1 MFLLP
6 SKQPSHQPGG
16 PRNQQMF
23 SFEMTVSGWPRNPS
37 YMSAWNASYE
47 NTMNILYPKALTCVW
62 IAHCTLTYPMLP
74 QLKDTLTCSGHLS
87 GLHSRLPEGGRSF
100 CGTHTTHKFSW
111 HLPKEP
117 GVNPGSCFTFSLHGG
132 QFCISNQYWDIREIL
147 TNISA
152 ECPNWRASEGLP
164 RSNSFV
170 CLPQGATQMCYF
182 FLCVP
187 RTRKSWETL
196 SLVHIQST
204 SLELWLS
211 SWDSLSRTYST
222 TFLKQMV
229 SASPTSWLNIVHSP
243 CSLNTHRGKNP
254 RANIFDC
261 TALCHLLRYGILQ
274 QPPEGTI
281 IIILILKI
289 TNFPK
294 VIQVI
299 SGELGF
305 ESRRPDLRALGSS
318 KC

>member
-1 MFLLP
+1 MPLMKTQWTSSTQSP
-6 SKQPSHQPGG
+6 W
-16 PRNQQMF
+16 R
-23 SFEMTVSGWPRNPS
+23 VSG
-37 YMSAWNASYE
+37 
-47 NTMNILYPKALTCVW
+47 LL
-62 IAHCTLTYPMLP
+62 IAHLLAMCCLNSRILWPVQGTCLDSTAGF
-74 QLKDTLTCSGHLS
+74 LKAGEASVAPTPHTSSPDT
-87 GLHSRLPEGGRSF
+87 F
-100 CGTHTTHKFSW
+100 
-111 HLPKEP
+111 PKSL
-117 GVNPGSCFTFSLHGG
+117 GWTGSCFTFRLNGG

-152 ECPNWRASEGLP
+152 ECPNWQASEGLP

-170 CLPQGATQMCYF
+170 CLPQGAIQMCYF
-182 FLCVP
+182 FLHVP

-211 SWDSLSRTYST
+211 SWDSLSRIYST

-229 SASPTSWLNIVHSP
+229 SASLTSWLNIVHSP

-254 RANIFDC
+254 RANIFYC
-261 TALCHLLRYGILQ
+261 TTLCRLLRYGILQ

-305 ESRRPDLRALGSS
+305 ESRRPDLRALGFS